1 MGEILSLLQNVGLVI
16 LPVIIQ
22 LVVIAVGVLACF
34 FIKKALT
41 KAGISV
47 DEKVF
52 SQIQETINTI
62 VRFANQKF
70 VDNYKEANGNGKL
83 TEEQQMY
90 VFEYV
95 KNITKQILSSDEV
108 TCLVKKYTDLD
119 IALDYLIENSVYLNH
134 SKTLTSVVDNDIP
147 TEFDEE
153 CPVDTNKSDE
163 NEVVE

>member
-147 TEFDEE
+147 TEIDEE

>member
-1 MGEILSLLQNVGLVI
+1 MGEILSVLQNVGLVI
-16 LPVIIQ
+16 SQVIIQ
-22 LVVIAVGVLACF
+22 LVVIMMGVLAYF

-41 KAGISV
+41 EAGISV

-134 SKTLTSVVDNDIP
+134 SKTLTS
-147 TEFDEE
+147 
-153 CPVDTNKSDE
+153 CSG
-163 NEVVE
+163 